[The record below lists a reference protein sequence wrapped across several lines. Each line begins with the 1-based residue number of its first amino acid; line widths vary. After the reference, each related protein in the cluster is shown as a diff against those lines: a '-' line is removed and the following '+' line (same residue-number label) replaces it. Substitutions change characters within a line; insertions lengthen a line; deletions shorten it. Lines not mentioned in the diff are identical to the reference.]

1 MLLLQSDAS
10 VLPHCNSTTGPS
22 ASQRTLV
29 SDFDIAKSDSEG
41 PASGPVTVLFPRFK
55 TLADFKKAYSRF
67 PFPPCKPG
75 WDCSEWC

>member
-1 MLLLQSDAS
+1 M
-10 VLPHCNSTTGPS
+10 
-22 ASQRTLV
+22 LV

-41 PASGPVTVLFPRFK
+41 PASSPVTVLFPRFK

-67 PFPPCKPG
+67 PFPSCKPG